1 MFAKNE
7 NNLIRYDTTN
17 NKNVSDV
24 LGTAYYIYIF
34 VWGALSKYS
43 YAGLILVVMAG
54 NFIWM

>member
-24 LGTAYYIYIF
+24 LGTAYYIYIYIYIF

-43 YAGLILVVMAG
+43 YAGLISIVMA
-54 NFIWM
+54 

>member
-43 YAGLILVVMAG
+43 YAGLISVVMA
-54 NFIWM
+54 